1 MRLADF
7 SHSLQ
12 PHQTSLSRQ
21 RTVMCVDQQFKFR
34 AKCVATSLLSKLDAS
49 KSACYTNAI
58 VYYALSVSA
67 VFDSS
72 LSSEVPDLEDSP
84 VPMTSCN
91 VTGLLEVESPILNLS
106 SSLTNSND
114 TFDQLLDDLGEGQC
128 RQMINSYILYTCGY
142 RCIHINWPWVRID
155 GR

>member
-1 MRLADF
+1 MPV
-7 SHSLQ
+7 SLHVILMQ
-12 PHQTSLSRQ
+12 LCIMHCL
-21 RTVMCVDQQFKFR
+21 FF
-34 AKCVATSLLSKLDAS
+34 
-49 KSACYTNAI
+49 
-58 VYYALSVSA
+58 A

-128 RQMINSYILYTCGY
+128 R
-142 RCIHINWPWVRID
+142 
-155 GR
+155 